1 MFAHKVISY
10 KVRGPTRSET
20 LEILKCGST
29 ANAACI
35 FCTRFE
41 RVIHSISADLAL
53 HKLLFFFP
61 YAMLV
66 AHQSER
72 RACVRVKTSFMRVK
86 DLSAISD

>member
-29 ANAACI
+29 VNAACI

-66 AHQSER
+66 ALQSER
-72 RACVRVKTSFMRVK
+72 RACIRVITSCK
-86 DLSAISD
+86 DLSAIYD

>member
-61 YAMLV
+61 YAILV

-72 RACVRVKTSFMRVK
+72 CACVRVKTSFMRVK
-86 DLSAISD
+86 DLSAICE